1 VCFDD
6 SENAAR
12 RGRAATGELT
22 GYRPNGWTDNVRQ
35 DEMLAVAD
43 GDLAA
48 HGDEARAAFDG
59 ATFEAGIVGIHVVRL
74 S

>member
-1 VCFDD
+1 MRGL
-6 SENAAR
+6 AA
-12 RGRAATGELT
+12 E
-22 GYRPNGWTDNVRQ
+22 D
-35 DEMLAVAD
+35 LAVAEGSDEPAFAD